1 MKRILSDPS
10 KIKIVLY
17 SHYKQSLMK
26 KFFLKAFSNITN
38 RPKKNNNNQ
47 ILPNAYNIS
56 GFTTNKIIY
65 YQLTDPDTN
74 YIEIN
79 YFLTNNAT
87 HEQLIKDSQYF
98 NYIIYILNQTDENS
112 LYYELNHNDTH
123 EVHIK
128 SLSSYYEVVLRS
140 KIKFSIMIQLNHYS
154 YNNTDEIIS
163 KVYNYINNIILYIN
177 SYNSSTFND
186 IRLEELEKIS
196 EQNFTFTEDAH
207 ESIFYKILSNNLF
220 YKDDKD
226 YLLKKMWFSKDDF
239 IKNFDLVKFY
249 FNQLTLN
256 NYEEMFCLSKY
267 TVEGGTINPN
277 QTVRNIRYKD
287 NNGTIVAIIQID
299 NINKKIR
306 MQNLG
311 DVLPKQECFTPFH
324 VGTKLK
330 NLAKFKKWSTEDGG
344 VNQFNGN
351 IEMRYKDSYGNVM
364 AAIITKSN
372 GIFDTIA
379 EYEYVN
385 NNRSKMLLTNH
396 YGQSIV
402 IYDGSPEVNQI
413 TRMDIDTDGSII
425 EITKIF
431 S

>member
-1 MKRILSDPS
+1 MTDYVGSKLTNSDGIKVAFSSQKNSAAMNFVLNMQAQGELSDAEM
-10 KIKIVLY
+10 KFL
-17 SHYKQSLMK
+17 SLSQEK
-26 KFFLKAFSNITN
+26 KSSAKMIDN
-38 RPKKNNNNQ
+38 
-47 ILPNAYNIS
+47 
-56 GFTTNKIIY
+56 
-65 YQLTDPDTN
+65 
-74 YIEIN
+74 
-79 YFLTNNAT
+79 
-87 HEQLIKDSQYF
+87 
-98 NYIIYILNQTDENS
+98 ILN
-112 LYYELNHNDTH
+112 
-123 EVHIK
+123 
-128 SLSSYYEVVLRS
+128 
-140 KIKFSIMIQLNHYS
+140 
-154 YNNTDEIIS
+154 
-163 KVYNYINNIILYIN
+163 
-177 SYNSSTFND
+177 
-186 IRLEELEKIS
+186 
-196 EQNFTFTEDAH
+196 
-207 ESIFYKILSNNLF
+207 
-220 YKDDKD
+220 
-226 YLLKKMWFSKDDF
+226 
-239 IKNFDLVKFY
+239 
-249 FNQLTLN
+249 NQLTLN

-372 GIFDTIA
+372 GVFDTIA